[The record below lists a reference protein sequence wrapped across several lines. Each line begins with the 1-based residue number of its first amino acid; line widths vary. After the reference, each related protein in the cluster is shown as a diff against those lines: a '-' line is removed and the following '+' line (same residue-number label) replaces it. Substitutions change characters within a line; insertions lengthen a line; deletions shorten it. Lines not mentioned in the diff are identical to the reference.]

1 MNICVYGSANDDIDS
16 AYIEAGEQLGELMA
30 EAGYGL
36 VYGGGGHGLMG
47 AVARGVHRKG
57 GYILGV
63 APTFFD
69 PMDVYFPDC
78 TEFKSTITMR
88 ERKQHMEDNSQA
100 FIVTPGGLG
109 TFDEFIEMLSLK
121 ALGRHQKP
129 IAVLNTKGY
138 YDTMTA
144 WLREAAEKG
153 FINLDKCND
162 YFVSEDPREILDYI
176 KENA

>member
-1 MNICVYGSANDDIDS
+1 MNICVYGSASDDIDRS
-16 AYIEAGEQLGELMA
+16 FIEAGERLGEAMA

-69 PMDVYFPDC
+69 PMNVYFPDC
-78 TEFKSTITMR
+78 TEFKSTVTMR
-88 ERKQHMEDNSQA
+88 ERKQYMEDNSGA

-109 TFDEFIEMLSLK
+109 TFDEFIEMLSLRS
-121 ALGRHQKP
+121 LGRHNKP
-129 IAVLNTKGY
+129 IAVLNTNGY
-138 YDTMTA
+138 YDTMSA
-144 WLREAAEKG
+144 WLKEAAEKR
-153 FINLDKCND
+153 FIDPAKATD
-162 YFVSEDPREILDYI
+162 FFVSEDPQEILAYI